1 MGCRNQ
7 RDTVRKECMF
17 VDVMC
22 MHIVLDNGGKDGE
35 ISEKVG
41 MKQWGT
47 RVCMGKTVWAQ
58 QEDLGSL

>member
-22 MHIVLDNGGKDGE
+22 MHIVLDNGGKDEE
-35 ISEKVG
+35 ILEKVG
-41 MKQWGT
+41 MEQWGT
-47 RVCMGKTVWAQ
+47 RVCMGKTV
-58 QEDLGSL
+58 